1 MLERIRF
8 MKVNQHKRYD
18 YTPRYYDERKE
29 RLKAM
34 IALYE
39 KDESDEFDKD
49 SAQYRARIK
58 QRMEQSWSLQT
69 VHSTQSK
76 AANIR
81 LIVIL
86 VILIAVT
93 YFIFDYVD
101 MFSSEVYSIDNEA
114 IVP

>member
-1 MLERIRF
+1 

-18 YTPRYYDERKE
+18 YTPRYYNERKE

-34 IALYE
+34 VTLYE
-39 KDESDEFDKD
+39 KDDSSGFDKD
-49 SAQYRARIK
+49 SAEYRARIK
-58 QRMEQSWSLQT
+58 QRMEQSWNLQT
-69 VHSTQSK
+69 VHATQSK

-86 VILIAVT
+86 VLLVAVT

-101 MFSSEVYSIDNEA
+101 MFSADVYSIDQEE